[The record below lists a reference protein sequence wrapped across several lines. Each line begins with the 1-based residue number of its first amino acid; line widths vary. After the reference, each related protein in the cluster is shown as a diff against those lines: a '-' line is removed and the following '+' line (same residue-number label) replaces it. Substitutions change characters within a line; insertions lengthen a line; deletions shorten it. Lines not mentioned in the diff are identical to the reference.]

1 MSRAG
6 LSSFRAATASRHHD
20 LLRGHMPTHTGDAHS
35 TTARFQRIATLHRE
49 EALRLERR
57 VARQARADPLTIED
71 ACSFAWLQLLTHASV
86 DVGPPSHRALG
97 WLTMTATREAWRL
110 EARRVRDELIDHR
123 AIDQHRRLSERTAP
137 SADERAAQH
146 ARVGLV
152 AEIPERPR
160 RFLLRQALGYS
171 YREIAAHELVSL
183 TTTSKQIAR
192 AKRSL
197 RTLAASVATST
208 SDGTGRSPGDRRRS
222 IDVPRSA
229 DTAVGSSRAVA

>member
-1 MSRAG
+1 
-6 LSSFRAATASRHHD
+6 
-20 LLRGHMPTHTGDAHS
+20 MPTHTRDAHS
-35 TTARFQRIATLHRE
+35 TTARFQRIAALHRE
-49 EALRLERR
+49 EAHRLERR

-71 ACSFAWLQLLTHASV
+71 ACSFAWLQLLTHTSV
-86 DVGPPSHRALG
+86 DLGPPSHRALG

-123 AIDQHRRLSERTAP
+123 AIDQHRRLCELTAP
-137 SADERAAQH
+137 SADELAAQH
-146 ARVGLV
+146 ARLGLV

-171 YREIAAHELVSL
+171 YREIAAHERVSL
-183 TTTSKQIAR
+183 TTTNKQIAR
-192 AKRSL
+192 GKRSL
-197 RTLAASVATST
+197 RTLAAPVATSS
-208 SDGTGRSPGDRRRS
+208 SDGAGRSPGNRGRS